1 MIINY
6 GFCNAQAARN
16 DLGRTR
22 RSSVLQWHILYA
34 YEARVQQFD
43 GGWAVE
49 EIRDRLMI
57 RDWLRPNSAIR
68 DWLMSELG
76 QDQLISSVD

>member
-1 MIINY
+1 M
-6 GFCNAQAARN
+6 
-16 DLGRTR
+16 
-22 RSSVLQWHILYA
+22 LQWHILYA